1 MKVKDLIQTPL
12 KIRKKNKHTVVDTE
26 MPVYI
31 NGEKIE
37 PAEVTEWEQLDEA
50 VKQYD
55 IDEMIGNLRN
65 NHMFY
70 AERGLRGP
78 STFEEGSC
86 YEFALAL
93 YNFLKTKGEKP
104 ELVFLVGNMKK
115 ADAEWYDTTE
125 FDPTQ
130 EHPFHTVVKVR
141 KFYYDING
149 RLGNKRQIM
158 AEWSKFRR
166 KKMVGVEVRD
176 VKKYVKKQSLVK
188 DLEEMFE
195 IHLEDLKQWR

>member
-1 MKVKDLIQTPL
+1 MKVKDLIKQPL
-12 KIRKKNKHTVVDTE
+12 KIRKKNGSTVVDSD
-26 MPVYI
+26 MSVYI
-31 NGEKIE
+31 NAEKIE
-37 PAEVTEWEQLDEA
+37 VAEWEQLDEA

-70 AERGLRGP
+70 AERGLRGA
-78 STFEEGSC
+78 STFETGMC

-93 YNFLKTKGEKP
+93 YQFLKTKGENP

-115 ADAEWYDTTE
+115 ADAEWYDTEE
-125 FDPTQ
+125 FDPTT

-141 KFYYDING
+141 KYYYDING
-149 RLGNKRQIM
+149 RLGNKREILAM
-158 AEWSKFRR
+158 WSKFRR
-166 KKMVGVEVRD
+166 KKVVVVEPNE
-176 VKKYVKKQSLVK
+176 VKKYIKKPQMVK